1 MWQPGTEPDPEADGD
16 PTTSGA
22 GVTATNGSLAAS
34 MERLVMLAAT
44 ALRAPLAFIVLSG
57 DDRRCF
63 AAGPFHPA
71 WIAHDP
77 GVVRR
82 SGLAPLVEQSTS
94 PIMIQ
99 DLIAQ
104 PPSWDSQAIAA
115 LEFRSVA
122 AAAIRLT
129 TGESVGAVY
138 AADGAPMAWSDEDVE
153 MLGQIAGMAAA
164 DVELRRTL
172 AEREALERQLRFDAR
187 HDPLTGLANRSVL
200 VERLRAALE
209 RQRPNTVDLDA
220 EQSDHVGL
228 EPQSE
233 DLVAVVFIDIND
245 FRTVNE
251 RFGHQLG
258 DQLLSSLAL
267 RLRRMAG
274 SDALVARL
282 GGDEFAVLM
291 EHVPTPEHAEQ
302 RAEHFRVTL
311 SQPTVIAGEKV
322 PLSVS
327 VGLSLS
333 TIAAEL
339 PEYMLRGADLAMAR
353 AKRDARSGGGA
364 PAVLFDWRISSDT
377 RSRRRLED
385 ELRRA
390 VREDQFVLHYLPTI
404 SLVTGGITGAEAL
417 LRWNHRARGL
427 LGPHEFLGVAEELDI
442 ISDIGR
448 WVLREAC
455 RQVQEWSRT
464 SPGPA
469 PLSIAVNLSARQFTS
484 SELLVDVERAIRD
497 FALPPASLALE
508 VNERAVAR
516 DVSRAAGA
524 LTGLRALGARIHLDD
539 FGAGNSPLQYLQLL
553 PLDVVKVD
561 HTLVGRMD
569 RDAKAMR
576 LVRSVVGLARE
587 LGLDVIAEGIASA
600 AHLKVLQEL
609 GCTHGQ
615 GALFS
620 RATDPAGITA
630 MLQQR
635 PW

>member
-1 MWQPGTEPDPEADGD
+1 
-16 PTTSGA
+16 
-22 GVTATNGSLAAS
+22 
-34 MERLVMLAAT
+34 
-44 ALRAPLAFIVLSG
+44 
-57 DDRRCF
+57 
-63 AAGPFHPA
+63 
-71 WIAHDP
+71 
-77 GVVRR
+77 
-82 SGLAPLVEQSTS
+82 
-94 PIMIQ
+94 
-99 DLIAQ
+99 
-104 PPSWDSQAIAA
+104 
-115 LEFRSVA
+115 
-122 AAAIRLT
+122 
-129 TGESVGAVY
+129 
-138 AADGAPMAWSDEDVE
+138 
-153 MLGQIAGMAAA
+153 
-164 DVELRRTL
+164 
-172 AEREALERQLRFDAR
+172 
-187 HDPLTGLANRSVL
+187 
-200 VERLRAALE
+200 
-209 RQRPNTVDLDA
+209 
-220 EQSDHVGL
+220 
-228 EPQSE
+228 
-233 DLVAVVFIDIND
+233 
-245 FRTVNE
+245 
-251 RFGHQLG
+251 
-258 DQLLSSLAL
+258 
-267 RLRRMAG
+267 
-274 SDALVARL
+274 
-282 GGDEFAVLM
+282 
-291 EHVPTPEHAEQ
+291 
-302 RAEHFRVTL
+302 
-311 SQPTVIAGEKV
+311 
-322 PLSVS
+322 
-327 VGLSLS
+327 
-333 TIAAEL
+333 
-339 PEYMLRGADLAMAR
+339 
-353 AKRDARSGGGA
+353 
-364 PAVLFDWRISSDT
+364 VLFDWRISSDT

-469 PLSIAVNLSARQFTS
+469 PLTIAVNLSARQFTS